1 MDFGTVLVNGIPLV
15 LVVAGLVSFAK
26 TMGLE
31 GKALLALSLVLGL
44 VFGVVYQL
52 SIAMPATLAEWF
64 GALVFGLGLGV
75 TTSGLYDLVKRDVAG
90 RDL

>member
-1 MDFGTVLVNGIPLV
+1 MELGTILVNGIPLV

-52 SIAMPATLAEWF
+52 SIAMPTTLAEWF
-64 GALVFGLGLGV
+64 GAIVFGLGLGV

-90 RDL
+90 KEL